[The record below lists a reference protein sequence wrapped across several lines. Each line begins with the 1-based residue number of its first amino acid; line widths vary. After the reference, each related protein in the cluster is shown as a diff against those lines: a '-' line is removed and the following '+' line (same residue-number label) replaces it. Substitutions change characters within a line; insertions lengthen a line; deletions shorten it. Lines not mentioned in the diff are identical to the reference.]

1 MASTKKAAAPA
12 AEETLEPVEDVA
24 TDVAGAK
31 EAEEAAAPVKKDA
44 WDETVEMI
52 VPRKPKG
59 EEQQEYICINDR
71 RFTVPTDGKM
81 HKLPLPV
88 AEILQQHID
97 AEYEADDFADSQ
109 VNVQA
114 TQPIATL

>member
-1 MASTKKAAAPA
+1 MATTKKAAAPA

-24 TDVAGAK
+24 
-31 EAEEAAAPVKKDA
+31 AEETAAKDS
-44 WDETVEMI
+44 WDELVSMY

-71 RFTVPTDGKM
+71 RFTVPTDGKV
-81 HKLPLPV
+81 HELPRPV
-88 AEILQQHID
+88 AEIMQQHID
-97 AEYEADDFADSQ
+97 AEAEADDFADST

>member
-1 MASTKKAAAPA
+1 MATTKKAAAPA
-12 AEETLEPVEDVA
+12 AEETMEPVEDVA
-24 TDVAGAK
+24 
-31 EAEEAAAPVKKDA
+31 AEETAAKDP

-88 AEILQQHID
+88 AEILQKHID

>member
-1 MASTKKAAAPA
+1 MATNKKAAAPA

-24 TDVAGAK
+24 EVD
-31 EAEEAAAPVKKDA
+31 P
-44 WDETVEMI
+44 WDEKVTMF

-59 EEQQEYICINDR
+59 EEQQEYVCINDR
-71 RFTVPTDGKM
+71 RFTVPTDGKV
-81 HKLPLPV
+81 HELPRPV
-88 AEILQQHID
+88 AEIMQQHID
-97 AEYEADDFADSQ
+97 AEAEADDFADST